1 MKKHKLFTLII
12 AMLLSIA
19 MASIALAEKPPGK
32 YDFGAISLSSDPV
45 DKTCVIAMNDPVD
58 RYQAIAVAQ
67 LPPSSTFWPPGLK
80 PPGKSIVAASLTY
93 YTHDFK
99 GADHTVA
106 STETWHKIRGTPAKS
121 A

>member
-1 MKKHKLFTLII
+1 MKKHTLFTLII

-19 MASIALAEKPPGK
+19 LASVALAEKPPGK
-32 YDFGAISLSSDPV
+32 FDV
-45 DKTCVIAMNDPVD
+45 DKTGVIAMNDPVD

-93 YTHDFK
+93 YTHDVK

-106 STETWHKIRGTPAKS
+106 STETWHRIRGTPA
-121 A
+121 